1 MSVLECQ
8 VVPRMPS
15 ARLVYVRLF
24 TAVVPWRRLVPG
36 TGRAVLA
43 VAADTPD
50 IAWPALVV

>member
-1 MSVLECQ
+1 
-8 VVPRMPS
+8 MPS

-24 TAVVPWRRLVPG
+24 TAVVPWRRSVPG